1 MTSLAITVKSKSIAK
16 VVEMIPVVVVQIS
29 VFISPAHCPLLK
41 ILTMLEVGVGEWA

>member
-16 VVEMIPVVVVQIS
+16 VVEMILVAIVQIS
-29 VFISPAHCPLLK
+29 VFISPARCPLK